1 MGADDLEDNL
11 DLGFNEE
18 KVIVEETTASDNTPS
33 HNKRTIEDV
42 ENDITELEAPK
53 QKKAKGK
60 RVNHL
65 SSDPEFV
72 RNFASLP
79 VEQILQYFNINL
91 KNEEDESKPPFL
103 FSKNDF
109 KDTASY
115 KKEDRKLTKFN
126 DFLQTFINQKDA
138 KTKTIIIAAT
148 NIRVADIHRAVQMTE
163 DETNSKVLK
172 GIKLFNKNKLKQ
184 DIDTIVNISK
194 SKDEKYKLAKNY
206 ITTPVRLMTI
216 LDTMKGDKKYDNLWL
231 KDKSKLDIV
240 VDVQFLINSAKNVS
254 IINDFQTVYQLLDV
268 LKTLKQIKGNSLRI
282 VLY

>member
-11 DLGFNEE
+11 DLGIEE
-18 KVIVEETTASDNTPS
+18 QVVSVEDSPASESIPAPT
-33 HNKRTIEDV
+33 KRNISEVDSEV
-42 ENDITELEAPK
+42 LHSEAPK
-53 QKKAKGK
+53 PKKPKSK
-60 RVNHL
+60 RVNNL

-72 RNFASLP
+72 RNFATLP
-79 VEQILQYFNINL
+79 VEQILQYFNVNMNSEE
-91 KNEEDESKPPFL
+91 NETPFL

-109 KDTASY
+109 KDTSIY

-126 DFLQTFINQKDA
+126 KFLETFINQIDA
-138 KTKTIIIAAT
+138 KTKTVIIAAT
-148 NIRVADIHRAVQMTE
+148 NIRVADIYRAVQMND
-163 DETNSKVLK
+163 DETSSKVIK
-172 GIKLFNKNKLKQ
+172 GVKLFNKNKLKQ

-194 SKDEKYKLAKNY
+194 SKDEKYKLVKNY

-216 LDTMKGDKKYDNLWL
+216 LNTIKEDKKYDNLWL
-231 KDKSKLDIV
+231 KDKSKMDIV

-268 LKTLKQIKGNSLRI
+268 LKALKQIKGNSLRI

>member
-11 DLGFNEE
+11 DLGFEE
-18 KVIVEETTASDNTPS
+18 QQVAVEEAPASESIPAPT
-33 HNKRTIEDV
+33 KRTIDDV
-42 ENDITELEAPK
+42 ENDATHPEAPK
-53 QKKAKGK
+53 AKKNKNK
-60 RVNHL
+60 RVNNL
-65 SSDPEFV
+65 SNDPEFV
-72 RNFASLP
+72 RNFALLP

-91 KNEEDESKPPFL
+91 KNDEDETKAPFL

-109 KDTASY
+109 KDTSVY

-126 DFLQTFINQKDA
+126 QFLQTFINQRDA

-148 NIRVADIHRAVQMTE
+148 NIRVADIHRAVHLTE
-163 DETNSKVLK
+163 DEQTSKVLK

-184 DIDTIVNISK
+184 DIDTIVKISK
-194 SKDEKYKLAKNY
+194 SKDDKYKQVKNY

-216 LDTMKGDKKYDNLWL
+216 LDSVKDDKKFDSLWL

-240 VDVQFLINSAKNVS
+240 IDVQFLINSAKNVS

-268 LKTLKQIKGNSLRI
+268 LKTLKQIKGNSVRI

>member
-1 MGADDLEDNL
+1 
-11 DLGFNEE
+11 
-18 KVIVEETTASDNTPS
+18 
-33 HNKRTIEDV
+33 
-42 ENDITELEAPK
+42 
-53 QKKAKGK
+53 
-60 RVNHL
+60 
-65 SSDPEFV
+65 
-72 RNFASLP
+72 
-79 VEQILQYFNINL
+79 
-91 KNEEDESKPPFL
+91 
-103 FSKNDF
+103 
-109 KDTASY
+109 
-115 KKEDRKLTKFN
+115 
-126 DFLQTFINQKDA
+126 
-138 KTKTIIIAAT
+138 
-148 NIRVADIHRAVQMTE
+148 MTE

>member
-11 DLGFNEE
+11 DLGIEE
-18 KVIVEETTASDNTPS
+18 QVVSVEDSPASESIPAPT
-33 HNKRTIEDV
+33 KRNISDV
-42 ENDITELEAPK
+42 DSEVLHSEAPK
-53 QKKAKGK
+53 PKKSKSK
-60 RVNHL
+60 RSNNL

-72 RNFASLP
+72 RNFATLP
-79 VEQILQYFNINL
+79 VEQILQYFNVNMNSEE
-91 KNEEDESKPPFL
+91 NETPFL

-109 KDTASY
+109 KDTSIY

-126 DFLQTFINQKDA
+126 KFLETFINQRDA
-138 KTKTIIIAAT
+138 KTKTVIIAAT
-148 NIRVADIHRAVQMTE
+148 NIRVADIYRAVQMND
-163 DETNSKVLK
+163 DETSSKVIK
-172 GIKLFNKNKLKQ
+172 GVKLFNKNKLKQ

-194 SKDEKYKLAKNY
+194 SKDEKYKLVKNY

-216 LDTMKGDKKYDNLWL
+216 LNTIKEDKKYDNLWL
-231 KDKSKLDIV
+231 KDKSKMDIV

-268 LKTLKQIKGNSLRI
+268 LKALKQIKGNSLRI

>member
-11 DLGFNEE
+11 DLGIEE
-18 KVIVEETTASDNTPS
+18 QVVAVEESPASESIPAPS
-33 HNKRTIEDV
+33 KRNISEVDSEVLDSESPKAKKSKNKRT
-42 ENDITELEAPK
+42 N
-53 QKKAKGK
+53 
-60 RVNHL
+60 NL
-65 SSDPEFV
+65 SSEPEFV
-72 RNFASLP
+72 KNFATLP
-79 VEQILQYFNINL
+79 IEQILQYFNVNMNSEE
-91 KNEEDESKPPFL
+91 NEIPFL

-109 KDTASY
+109 KDTSIY

-126 DFLQTFINQKDA
+126 KFLETFINQRDA
-138 KTKTIIIAAT
+138 KTKTVIIAAT
-148 NIRVADIHRAVQMTE
+148 NIRVADIYRAVQMNE

-172 GIKLFNKNKLKQ
+172 GVKLFNKNKLKQ

-194 SKDEKYKLAKNY
+194 SKDEKYKLVKNY

-216 LDTMKGDKKYDNLWL
+216 LNAMGDDKKYEKLWL

-240 VDVQFLINSAKNVS
+240 IDVQFLINSAKNVS

-268 LKTLKQIKGNSLRI
+268 LKALKKIKGNSLRI

>member
-11 DLGFNEE
+11 DLGIEE
-18 KVIVEETTASDNTPS
+18 QVVSVEDSPASESIPAPT
-33 HNKRTIEDV
+33 KRNISEVDSEV
-42 ENDITELEAPK
+42 LHSEAPK
-53 QKKAKGK
+53 PKKPKSK
-60 RVNHL
+60 RVNNL

-72 RNFASLP
+72 RNFATLP
-79 VEQILQYFNINL
+79 VEQILQYFNVNMNSEE
-91 KNEEDESKPPFL
+91 NETPFL

-109 KDTASY
+109 KDTSIY

-126 DFLQTFINQKDA
+126 KFLETFINQRDA
-138 KTKTIIIAAT
+138 KTKTVIIAAT
-148 NIRVADIHRAVQMTE
+148 NIRVADIYRAVQMND
-163 DETNSKVLK
+163 DETSSKVIK
-172 GIKLFNKNKLKQ
+172 GVKLFNKNKLKQ

-194 SKDEKYKLAKNY
+194 SKDEKYKLVKNY

-216 LDTMKGDKKYDNLWL
+216 LNTIKEDKKYDNLWL
-231 KDKSKLDIV
+231 KDKSKMDIV

-268 LKTLKQIKGNSLRI
+268 LKALKQIKGNSLRI

>member
-42 ENDITELEAPK
+42 ENDITQLEAPK

-91 KNEEDESKPPFL
+91 KNEEDESKAPFL

-126 DFLQTFINQKDA
+126 DFCKHSL
-138 KTKTIIIAAT
+138 TKKMP
-148 NIRVADIHRAVQMTE
+148 R
-163 DETNSKVLK
+163 
-172 GIKLFNKNKLKQ
+172 
-184 DIDTIVNISK
+184 
-194 SKDEKYKLAKNY
+194 
-206 ITTPVRLMTI
+206 PRL
-216 LDTMKGDKKYDNLWL
+216 
-231 KDKSKLDIV
+231 
-240 VDVQFLINSAKNVS
+240 
-254 IINDFQTVYQLLDV
+254 
-268 LKTLKQIKGNSLRI
+268 SL
-282 VLY
+282 

>member
-11 DLGFNEE
+11 DLGIEE
-18 KVIVEETTASDNTPS
+18 QVVSVEDSPASESIPAPT
-33 HNKRTIEDV
+33 KRNISEVDSEV
-42 ENDITELEAPK
+42 LHSEAPK
-53 QKKAKGK
+53 PKKSKSK
-60 RVNHL
+60 RVNNL

-72 RNFASLP
+72 RNFATLP
-79 VEQILQYFNINL
+79 VEQILQYFNVNMNSEE
-91 KNEEDESKPPFL
+91 NETPFL

-109 KDTASY
+109 KDTSIY

-126 DFLQTFINQKDA
+126 KFLETFINQRDA
-138 KTKTIIIAAT
+138 KTKTVIIAAT
-148 NIRVADIHRAVQMTE
+148 NIRVADIYRAVQMND
-163 DETNSKVLK
+163 DETSSKVIK
-172 GIKLFNKNKLKQ
+172 GVKLFNKNKLKQ

-194 SKDEKYKLAKNY
+194 SKDEKYKLVKNY

-216 LDTMKGDKKYDNLWL
+216 LNTIKEDKKYDNLWL
-231 KDKSKLDIV
+231 KDKSKMDIV

-268 LKTLKQIKGNSLRI
+268 LKALKQIKGNSLRI

>member
-11 DLGFNEE
+11 DLGIEE
-18 KVIVEETTASDNTPS
+18 QVVSVEDSPASESIPAPT
-33 HNKRTIEDV
+33 KRNILEVDSEV
-42 ENDITELEAPK
+42 LHSEAPK
-53 QKKAKGK
+53 PKKSKSK
-60 RVNHL
+60 RVNNL
-65 SSDPEFV
+65 SSDSEFV

-79 VEQILQYFNINL
+79 VEQILQYFNVNMNSEE
-91 KNEEDESKPPFL
+91 NETPFL

-109 KDTASY
+109 KDTSIY

-126 DFLQTFINQKDA
+126 KFLETFINQRDA
-138 KTKTIIIAAT
+138 KTKTVIIAAT
-148 NIRVADIHRAVQMTE
+148 NIRVADIYRAVQMND
-163 DETNSKVLK
+163 DETSSKVIK
-172 GIKLFNKNKLKQ
+172 GVKLFNKNKLKQ

-194 SKDEKYKLAKNY
+194 SKDEKYKLVKNY

-216 LDTMKGDKKYDNLWL
+216 LNTIKEDKKYDNLWL
-231 KDKSKLDIV
+231 KDKSKMDIV

-268 LKTLKQIKGNSLRI
+268 LKALKQIKGNSLRI